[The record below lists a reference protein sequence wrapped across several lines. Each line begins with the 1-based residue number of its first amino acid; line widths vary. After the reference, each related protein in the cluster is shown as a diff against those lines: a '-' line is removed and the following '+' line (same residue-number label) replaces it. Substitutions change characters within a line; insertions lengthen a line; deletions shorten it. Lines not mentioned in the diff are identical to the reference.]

1 MIILKLKTMIAN
13 YSSFLEFIAAVYC
26 TIWIDNIITQ
36 KVWTPRYIDSLRKA
50 IEGVQFAGNTSLST
64 DIIESNTE
72 RGNELQLRS
81 SKKSMFMIF
90 IIAFL
95 LIFSG
100 YEQDFKGN
108 IEMLHLTLLYSFI
121 VGMTSTLLL
130 FNRWIFSKWKWTIF
144 AIVVNLAIFVCIYYW
159 ELFYGKSKIEQDL
172 NSQIGL
178 VVSIIL
184 ILPIFWQI
192 FICWIYGSAFVGYI
206 KTQLTEQKGKY
217 EDAIHNIENGCTED
231 APEEYK
237 KIILKKAAENKDEP
251 FKNTLDKSINEY
263 AEILKEQIT
272 KTCRDIS
279 AWKIFISWCVFQ
291 LKYIYSSQKI
301 ENVEETNAQ
310 DITLDSVLKQ

>member
-1 MIILKLKTMIAN
+1 MIAN

-26 TIWIDNIITQ
+26 TIWIDNIVTQ

-64 DIIESNTE
+64 EIIESNTE

-81 SKKSMFMIF
+81 SKTSMFMIF

-100 YEQDFKGN
+100 YEQGFKGN
-108 IEMLHLTLLYSFI
+108 IEMLHLPLLYSFL
-121 VGMTSTLLL
+121 VGMTLTLLL
-130 FNRWIFSKWKWTIF
+130 FNRLIFSKWKWTIC
-144 AIVVNLAIFVCIYYW
+144 AIIINLAIFVCIYYW
-159 ELFYGKSKIEQDL
+159 ELFYGKSKIERVL

-178 VVSIIL
+178 LVSIIL

-217 EDAIHNIENGCTED
+217 EEAIHNIEKGCTEEVS
-231 APEEYK
+231 EEYK
-237 KIILKKAAENKDEP
+237 KIILKKATENKDEP

-291 LKYIYSSQKI
+291 LQYISSSQKV
-301 ENVEETNAQ
+301 ENVEKTDAE
-310 DITLDSVLKQ
+310 DITLASALVSEE